1 MDIFS
6 IIGLLGGLA
15 MFLFGMK
22 YMGEKLE
29 KLAGGRLEKMFE
41 KLTSNRFLGLALGAF
56 VTAVV
61 QSSSATTVMLVGF
74 VNSGLMRLA
83 QTIPV
88 IMGANIG
95 TTITTWLLSLVGIEG
110 DSIFIKLLKPTSFS
124 PIIALI
130 GVILIMCAK
139 SGKKRDIGGILI
151 GFAIL
156 MFGMTTMGDAV
167 EPLSTNEQFAE
178 IFVMFSNPFF
188 GVLAG
193 AILTAIIQSSAASI
207 GMLQMLS
214 LKGMVTFGSALP
226 IILGQN
232 IGTCITAILS
242 SIGANKNAKRV
253 AVVHLVFNVIGTVVF
268 VAICRFFPFV
278 SLVEKM
284 FPSSVSVQIA
294 NAHVIF
300 KIVTTILLYPFAG
313 WLVKTAHIVIKDKDV
328 GTQRLPIYE
337 RAKTM
342 AGYSVG
348 NSAIAISLIREE
360 TNYMYDIARKNL
372 ALSFEALKNRTDEKY
387 EEIHE
392 NEREIDRLNREIS
405 RYISTV
411 ITNKMPAHDSE
422 IVSGYFGII
431 GNIERI
437 GDHAMNFADYVK
449 FIINQDIAFSD
460 RAMGEIDLMQAV
472 SQQAMDLLVGDKR
485 DVSRQL
491 LTDVAKAE
499 QKMDD
504 MTDAYRTAQMDRMK
518 TTTCSPEATIAAAPM
533 SAEPCR
539 PPLPP
544 HDRSSHMGWASW
556 YCSSTP

>member
-1 MDIFS
+1 MTISDLL
-6 IIGLLGGLA
+6 GLLGGLG
-15 MFLFGMK
+15 MFLFGMNL
-22 YMGEKLE
+22 MSSGLEAAAGEKM
-29 KLAGGRLEKMFE
+29 KRLME
-41 KLTSNRFLGLALGAF
+41 KLTSTTFKGVIIGTFITALI
-56 VTAVV
+56 

-74 VNSGLMRLA
+74 VNSGLMTLS
-83 QTIPV
+83 QTVGI

-95 TTITTWLLSLVGIEG
+95 ATMNGVLLAVGIGEVAPLFVFIGAAFIMFAKNEKIKQVGNIVIGLGILFLGMNMMSSSMAGLRSSPEFINLITTFKNPLVG
-110 DSIFIKLLKPTSFS
+110 
-124 PIIALI
+124 
-130 GVILIMCAK
+130 
-139 SGKKRDIGGILI
+139 
-151 GFAIL
+151 
-156 MFGMTTMGDAV
+156 
-167 EPLSTNEQFAE
+167 
-178 IFVMFSNPFF
+178 
-188 GVLAG
+188 VLVG
-193 AILTAIIQSSAASI
+193 TVFTAIIQSSSATVGI
-207 GMLQMLS
+207 LES
-214 LKGMVTFGSALP
+214 LALAGLITLDSGIYVMFGATM
-226 IILGQN
+226 
-232 IGTCITAILS
+232 GTCITAAIA
-242 SIGANKNAKRV
+242 SIGTSTNAKRV
-253 AVVHLVFNVIGTVVF
+253 AVIHLLFNVIGTVVF
-268 VAICRFFPFV
+268 VAICRVFPFV

-372 ALSFEALKNRTDEKY
+372 ELSFEALKKRTDEKY

-405 RYISTV
+405 RYISGV

-460 RAMGEIDLMQAV
+460 RAMGEIDLMQSV
-472 SQQAMDLLVGDKR
+472 SQQAMELLVGDKR
-485 DVSRQL
+485 DMSRQL
-491 LTDVAKAE
+491 LADVAKAE

-518 TTTCSPEATIAAAPM
+518 TTTCSPEASVIYAQMLTDFERIGDHLLNIAQEFSRMYP
-533 SAEPCR
+533 
-539 PPLPP
+539 
-544 HDRSSHMGWASW
+544 
-556 YCSSTP
+556 

>member
-1 MDIFS
+1 MTISDLL
-6 IIGLLGGLA
+6 GLLGGLG
-15 MFLFGMK
+15 MFLFGMNL
-22 YMGEKLE
+22 MSSGLEAAAGEKM
-29 KLAGGRLEKMFE
+29 KRLME
-41 KLTSNRFLGLALGAF
+41 KLTSTTFKGVIIGTFITALI
-56 VTAVV
+56 

-74 VNSGLMRLA
+74 VNSGLMTLS
-83 QTIPV
+83 QTVGI

-95 TTITTWLLSLVGIEG
+95 ATMNGVLLAVGIGEVAPLFVFIGAAFIMFAKNEKIKQVGNIITGLGILFLGMNMMSSSMAGLRSSPEFINLITTFKNPLVG
-110 DSIFIKLLKPTSFS
+110 
-124 PIIALI
+124 
-130 GVILIMCAK
+130 
-139 SGKKRDIGGILI
+139 
-151 GFAIL
+151 
-156 MFGMTTMGDAV
+156 
-167 EPLSTNEQFAE
+167 
-178 IFVMFSNPFF
+178 
-188 GVLAG
+188 VLVG
-193 AILTAIIQSSAASI
+193 TVFTAIIQSSSATVGI
-207 GMLQMLS
+207 LES
-214 LKGMVTFGSALP
+214 LALAGLITLDSGIYVMFGATM
-226 IILGQN
+226 
-232 IGTCITAILS
+232 GTCITAAIA
-242 SIGANKNAKRV
+242 SIGTSTNAKRV
-253 AVVHLVFNVIGTVVF
+253 AVIHLLFNVIGTVVF
-268 VAICRFFPFV
+268 VAICRVFPFV

-313 WLVKTAHIVIKDKDV
+313 WLVKTARIVIKDKDV

-372 ALSFEALKNRTDEKY
+372 ELSFEALKNRTDEKY

-405 RYISTV
+405 RYISSV

-460 RAMGEIDLMQAV
+460 RAMGEIDLMQSV
-472 SQQAMDLLVGDKR
+472 SRQAMDLLVGDKR

-518 TTTCSPEATIAAAPM
+518 TTTCSPEASVIYAQMLTDFERIGDHLLNIAQEFSRMYP
-533 SAEPCR
+533 
-539 PPLPP
+539 
-544 HDRSSHMGWASW
+544 
-556 YCSSTP
+556 

>member
-1 MDIFS
+1 MTISDLL
-6 IIGLLGGLA
+6 GLLGGLG
-15 MFLFGMK
+15 MFLFGMNL
-22 YMGEKLE
+22 MSSGLEAAAGEKM
-29 KLAGGRLEKMFE
+29 KRLME
-41 KLTSNRFLGLALGAF
+41 KLTSTTFKGVIIGTFITALI
-56 VTAVV
+56 

-74 VNSGLMRLA
+74 VNSGLMTLS
-83 QTIPV
+83 QTVGI

-95 TTITTWLLSLVGIEG
+95 ATMNGVLLAVGIGEVAPLFVFIGAAFIMFAKNEKIKQVGNIITGLGILFLGMNMMSSSMAGLRSSPEFINLITTFKNPLVG
-110 DSIFIKLLKPTSFS
+110 
-124 PIIALI
+124 
-130 GVILIMCAK
+130 
-139 SGKKRDIGGILI
+139 
-151 GFAIL
+151 
-156 MFGMTTMGDAV
+156 
-167 EPLSTNEQFAE
+167 
-178 IFVMFSNPFF
+178 
-188 GVLAG
+188 VLVG
-193 AILTAIIQSSAASI
+193 TVFTAIIQSSSATVGI
-207 GMLQMLS
+207 LES
-214 LKGMVTFGSALP
+214 LALAGLITLDSGIYVMFGATM
-226 IILGQN
+226 
-232 IGTCITAILS
+232 GTCITAAIA
-242 SIGANKNAKRV
+242 SIGTSTNAKRV
-253 AVVHLVFNVIGTVVF
+253 AVIHLLFNVIGTVVF
-268 VAICRFFPFV
+268 VAICRVFPFV

-313 WLVKTAHIVIKDKDV
+313 WLVKTARIVIKDKNV

-372 ALSFEALKNRTDEKY
+372 ELSFEALKKRTDEKY

-405 RYISTV
+405 RYISSV

-460 RAMGEIDLMQAV
+460 RAMGEIDLMQSV

-504 MTDAYRTAQMDRMK
+504 MTYAYRTAQMDRMK
-518 TTTCSPEATIAAAPM
+518 TTTCSPEASVIYAQMLTDFERIGDHLLNIAQEFSRMYP
-533 SAEPCR
+533 
-539 PPLPP
+539 
-544 HDRSSHMGWASW
+544 
-556 YCSSTP
+556 